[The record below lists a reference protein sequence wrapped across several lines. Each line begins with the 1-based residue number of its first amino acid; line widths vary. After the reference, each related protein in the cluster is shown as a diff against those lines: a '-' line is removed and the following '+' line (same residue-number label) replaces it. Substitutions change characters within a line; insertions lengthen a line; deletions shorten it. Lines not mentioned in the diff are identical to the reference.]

1 MHHKETCTAGAG
13 TVLLEFGILSRL
25 LGDPTFEALARKS
38 LASLWKRRSVKTGLF
53 GKYTSS
59 YILRV
64 SKELWFIAVDK
75 FKQVHVLDPLMKA
88 EFCCELLTFK
98 WHIELTS
105 RLITSGADPGFF
117 LGGGALFSCST
128 SRPINHI
135 VWQNTSCI
143 RKPQVISGGGGM
155 RTPCT
160 LPLDPPLH
168 I

>member
-117 LGGGALFSCST
+117 FLGGGGVHSSLALLQ
-128 SRPINHI
+128 H
-135 VWQNTSCI
+135 Q
-143 RKPQVISGGGGM
+143 
-155 RTPCT
+155 
-160 LPLDPPLH
+160 
-168 I
+168 

>member
-117 LGGGALFSCST
+117 FWGGGGALVACST
-128 SRPINHI
+128 STPINHI
-135 VWQNTSCI
+135 AFFWQNTSCI
-143 RKPQVISGGGGM
+143 RKPQVILGGG
-155 RTPCT
+155 CA
-160 LPLDPPLH
+160 PPAPSP
-168 I
+168 